1 MVNLVVILHLHI
13 PKIVNFAAT
22 HMQIK
27 MQILK
32 LFIISIIILF
42 NHHNAKKV
50 FPAINLSTLEGKTVS
65 TADYIGKGNPVLVSM
80 WATWCAPCKR
90 ELDNIADLYP
100 EWKEK
105 YGLEIL
111 AVTIDNSRQLRK
123 VPGVVSS
130 KGWEYTILADENG
143 NLQQTMGVATIP
155 QTYLVAGDGEIIYDH
170 NGYSPGDEEE
180 IGNLL
185 ANMK

>member
-1 MVNLVVILHLHI
+1 
-13 PKIVNFAAT
+13 
-22 HMQIK
+22 

-32 LFIISIIILF
+32 LFLISSFLF
-42 NHHNAKKV
+42 LSNDDVKKV
-50 FPAINLSTLEGKTVS
+50 FPIVELSTLEGKTVS
-65 TADYIGKGNPVLVSM
+65 TKDFIGKGNPVLVSM

-123 VPGVVSS
+123 VPGIVSS
-130 KGWEYTILADENG
+130 KGWEYTILSDENG

-155 QTYLVAGDGEIIYDH
+155 QTYLVNGDGEIIYDH
-170 NGYSPGDEEE
+170 NGYAPGDEEE
-180 IGNLL
+180 IGELL
-185 ANMK
+185 EGIK

>member
-1 MVNLVVILHLHI
+1 
-13 PKIVNFAAT
+13 
-22 HMQIK
+22 

-32 LFIISIIILF
+32 LFLISSLLF
-42 NHHNAKKV
+42 ISNADEKKV
-50 FPAINLSTLEGKTVS
+50 FPTVELSTLEGKAVS
-65 TADYIGKGNPVLVSM
+65 TKDFIGKGNPVLVSM

-123 VPGVVSS
+123 VPGIVSS
-130 KGWEYTILADENG
+130 KGWEYTILSDENG

-155 QTYLVAGDGEIIYDH
+155 QTYLINGAGEIIYDH
-170 NGYSPGDEEE
+170 NGYAPGDEEE
-180 IGNLL
+180 IGELL
-185 ANMK
+185 ADME